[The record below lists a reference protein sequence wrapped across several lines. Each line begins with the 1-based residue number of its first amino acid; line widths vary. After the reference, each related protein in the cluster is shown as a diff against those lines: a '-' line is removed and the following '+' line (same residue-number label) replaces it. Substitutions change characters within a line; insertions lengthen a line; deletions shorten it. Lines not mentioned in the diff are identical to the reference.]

1 MLLLIAVVVD
11 SFQWS
16 TRASRALSRPARW
29 NIGPVATGPMFHR
42 CAGPGRER
50 GADGAGADGWLAAG
64 YAVGAGLGGYGV
76 GHGPGHP
83 LVELAGHHI
92 AGGRVG
98 SDEGGDGVGGGQL
111 HAVRD
116 VGGARVQRAA
126 EHAREG

>member
-29 NIGPVATGPMFHR
+29 DIGAGATGPMFPPGGR
-42 CAGPGRER
+42 AGGGPGRGRER

-83 LVELAGHHI
+83 LVELAGHHK

-98 SDEGGDGVGGGQL
+98 PADGGG
-111 HAVRD
+111 
-116 VGGARVQRAA
+116 GA
-126 EHAREG
+126 G